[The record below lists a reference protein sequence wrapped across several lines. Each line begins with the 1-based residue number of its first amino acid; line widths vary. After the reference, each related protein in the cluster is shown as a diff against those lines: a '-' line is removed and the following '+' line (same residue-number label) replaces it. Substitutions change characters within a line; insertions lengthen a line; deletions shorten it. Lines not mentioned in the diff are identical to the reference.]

1 MSVSGSDVSLSRY
14 DIVGLLEETD
24 KELSEGEPIHITL
37 AGGAAMLFWNE
48 KRGGTKDV
56 DVIVPSELPEEL
68 IAAARSVAARHDLS
82 PGWLNATATLI
93 PQPQLSIVPE
103 QIFEG
108 ENRLTAF
115 IADPKY
121 VLLMK
126 LLAARP
132 QDRHDAVIL
141 ARRTG
146 MRNYDGLVHAMKK
159 AFPAEIHE
167 DFNLPFIAGVAD
179 RA

>member
-1 MSVSGSDVSLSRY
+1 MSVFRSDVSLSRY

-24 KELSEGEPIHITL
+24 KELSKGEPIRITL

-56 DVIVPSELPEEL
+56 DV
-68 IAAARSVAARHDLS
+68 
-82 PGWLNATATLI
+82 
-93 PQPQLSIVPE
+93 
-103 QIFEG
+103 
-108 ENRLTAF
+108 

-159 AFPAEIHE
+159 AFPAEIHGN
-167 DFNLPFIAGVAD
+167 FNLPFIAEVAD